1 MKDVPGVDAESVRT
15 VVSRTEN
22 QPLHDPQ
29 SPLGRIDLEAL
40 AAAEPVVG
48 VKAGRLDDAN
58 LAPHLTLLSSTER
71 PLLSRGVGAR
81 SWSTPG
87 NDYFPLWHSQ
97 RTQALTHKASDNR
110 GRVREVPKGGRD
122 EGRGRRPHH
131 R

>member
-71 PLLSRGVGAR
+71 PFAQSRSRSAKLVNPRERLLPAVAQPAYTSLDAQGER
-81 SWSTPG
+81 
-87 NDYFPLWHSQ
+87 
-97 RTQALTHKASDNR
+97 
-110 GRVREVPKGGRD
+110 
-122 EGRGRRPHH
+122 
-131 R
+131 